1 MHLGHLLNALTNCL
15 VLPGPFFSGSGW
27 THLGLQDGHVWDC
40 YLAYKVGDCPKMPSG
55 MLSNG
60 TQPLSFQIIC
70 SRVDPHVVQGQDG
83 HLCVLQHAY
92 DVGGCPE
99 MAKHTI

>member
-1 MHLGHLLNALTNCL
+1 MLLGHLLNALTKCL

-40 YLAYKVGDCPKMPSG
+40 HLAHKVGDSKNAFRHVVKWYSTT
-55 MLSNG
+55 LIS
-60 TQPLSFQIIC
+60 IIC
-70 SRVDPHVVQGQDG
+70 SRVYPHVVRGQDG
-83 HLCVLQHAY
+83 PICVLQHAH

-99 MAKHTI
+99 MPKHII